1 MRPLP
6 RLASGIEWTP
16 ALRIAAGCVVLVLVV
31 DLALLVRAARTRVDP
46 PVVPLRLASA
56 PPIVPRVADAGA
68 PIESA
73 GARQPF
79 APLGGAPT
87 LASDATVIPQ
97 AAAMPDA
104 RPRLVGTVSGG
115 ASSFVVMALPDASIK
130 VVRIGERAG
139 NLTLRSVSAGGA
151 TFDDTNGERVTLRAP
166 TPGAEPQP

>member
-1 MRPLP
+1 MRALS

-16 ALRIAAGCVVLVLVV
+16 ALRIAAGCVALALAG
-31 DLALLVRAARTRVDP
+31 DLALLVRAARDRAEL

-56 PPIVPRVADAGA
+56 PPIVPRVADAGD

-73 GARQPF
+73 GAREPF
-79 APLGGAPT
+79 APLAGAAT
-87 LASDATVIPQ
+87 LATAATVIPQ
-97 AAAMPDA
+97 ASPMQSAAPT
-104 RPRLVGTVSGG
+104 LVGTVTGG

-139 NLTLRSVSAGGA
+139 DLTLRSVSAGSA
-151 TFDDTNGERVTLRAP
+151 VFSDINGERVTLRAP